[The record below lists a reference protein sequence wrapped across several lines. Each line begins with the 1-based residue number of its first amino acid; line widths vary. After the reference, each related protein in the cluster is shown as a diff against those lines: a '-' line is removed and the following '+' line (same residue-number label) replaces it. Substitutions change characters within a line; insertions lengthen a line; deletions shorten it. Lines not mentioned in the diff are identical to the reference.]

1 MTELFDRIVD
11 KNLLIRRMYVVANR
25 VLPEADAPKKR
36 DDAVQLD
43 FFTDYAAEAE
53 KQKAED
59 EALARERRIQKRAFQ
74 GDEPRRRRDGQRP
87 KRADRRAQGVKQT
100 ALKSK
105 NPV

>member
-11 KNLLIRRMYVVANR
+11 KSLLIRRMYVVANR
-25 VLPEADAPKKR
+25 VLQEADAPKKR

-59 EALARERRIQKRAFQ
+59 EALARERRIQNATLAIKKKYGKNAVLKGTNLLEGATMKERNNQVGGHRA
-74 GDEPRRRRDGQRP
+74 
-87 KRADRRAQGVKQT
+87 
-100 ALKSK
+100 
-105 NPV
+105 